1 MPGNLLN
8 TLYPPQVN
16 TFMPAFVN
24 TQDAYIYFSLSPY
37 NDTSEIKRVHVSVTN
52 QLTNENAL
60 IDPSGIL
67 ITDLLLNKKT
77 GMSYI
82 VIPYLSIKNGW
93 GINQFYKVQI
103 RFDSY
108 EGEAYKDGMSSS
120 LLNSYLLDY
129 RAYFSEWSSVCLI
142 RPILQ
147 PDIKLR
153 TFDTYTG
160 TDTVGFNKGI
170 IPISGICFFGDST
183 VTEET
188 ETLQS
193 YQIKIFYEDDLED
206 IPILETER
214 IYTGL
219 NVDPN
224 DINYKIDFQG
234 VPTDIQSHFVMRLCL
249 TTKNQYTFVKDYKF
263 QIINYIENDAF
274 KPILTLDMDN
284 EEGIARLH
292 IENFQSVFGVLYVKR
307 ASSLDDFKTWEDI
320 YVGNISGPIDKTIE
334 DNTVGSL
341 VWYRYSVQIANLKGG
356 LTNAFR
362 TNKIL
367 PEFEE
372 VILSRGKRQLKLQY
386 NYKISSFKPVVNRS
400 KMDTLGG
407 KYPKFSENAFLNY
420 KQFTVNG
427 LISSQEDENRLF
439 LKENKHFGKDY
450 NNYLVYKEQN
460 KISDYYNYFWEREFR
475 EAVMKWLND
484 GEPKL
489 YRSTTEG
496 VMCVMISDLS
506 LTPNSVLGRCIWDFS
521 ATVYEIADG
530 NSLTTLDELGVYDV
544 PHPEEELSGG
554 EIQPPSDFVVVHK
567 AGQLYQQK
575 IENNNDII
583 GNTILPL
590 LKEKYAGVLTE
601 RTPKNGYL
609 KNIKIFFHNKPHA
622 YLEREYGLQCVDN
635 QPASNF
641 TKDEWERIQLGYAF
655 ELTTKDR
662 KGRNVIFVNSK
673 GYYQIPDDIDVTGLY
688 LQQAGDIVTLEYML
702 VYDEAVNE
710 DAVISSNSVDRV
722 VVGQE
727 TGVYKPNA
735 FLGSRIR
742 AKYNFVKTGEYYQ
755 RMQYWK
761 GICVDVTPFA
771 VLHLR
776 YQDEKEYHDYLV
788 GETGV
793 LHLLKDNVVQDMC
806 FLGKKFKRVDKERQ
820 SYLEHW
826 EYVLDEN
833 QYNSLSEIK
842 TPQFGTV
849 YNINNHYEIYYQSQ
863 WFDFDEKTEIAA
875 MPIEGM
881 INYLGDIIRSDY

>member
-37 NDTSEIKRVHVSVTN
+37 NEATEIKRVHVSVTN

-67 ITDLLLNKKT
+67 ITNLLLNKKT

-82 VIPYLSIKNGW
+82 VIPYSSIKNGW

-108 EGEAYKDGMSSS
+108 EGEAYKEGMPSS

-129 RAYFSEWSSVCLI
+129 RAYFSEWSSVCLV

-153 TFDTYTG
+153 SFDTYT
-160 TDTVGFNKGI
+160 TANTVGFNKGI
-170 IPISGICFFGDST
+170 IPISGICFFGDSA

-193 YQIKIFYEDDLED
+193 YQIKIFYEDDLD
-206 IPILETER
+206 TPVLETDR
-214 IYTGL
+214 IYTGS
-219 NVDPN
+219 NIDPN

-234 VPTDIQSHFVMRLCL
+234 VSTEIQSHFVMRLYL
-249 TTKNQYTFVKDYKF
+249 TTKNQYTFVSKDYNF
-263 QIINYIENDAF
+263 QIIDYIEDDAF
-274 KPILTLDMDN
+274 KPVLTLDVNNDD
-284 EEGIARLH
+284 GIASLH
-292 IENFQSVFGVLYVKR
+292 IQNFQSVFGVLYVKR

-320 YVGNISGPIDKTIE
+320 YVGNVSGPIDLMIE
-334 DNTVGSL
+334 DNTIGSL
-341 VWYRYSVQIANLKGG
+341 IWYRYSVQIANLKGG
-356 LTNAFR
+356 LTNTFR

-367 PEFEE
+367 PEFYD
-372 VILSRGKRQLKLQY
+372 VILSRGKRQLKIQY
-386 NYKISSFKPVVNRS
+386 NYKISSFKPIVNRS
-400 KMDTLGG
+400 KVDTLGG
-407 KYPKFSENAFLNY
+407 KYPRFSENASLNY

-427 LISSQEDENRLF
+427 LISSQEDENQLF
-439 LKENKHFGKDY
+439 LKEASHFGKEY

-475 EAVMKWLND
+475 EAVMEWLND

-496 VMCVMISDLS
+496 IICVMITDLT
-506 LTPNSVLGRCIWDFS
+506 LTPNSVLGRRIWDFS

-530 NSLTTLDELGVYDV
+530 NSLTVLDELGVYDV
-544 PHPEEELSGG
+544 PHPGEDLSGG
-554 EIQPPSDFVVVHK
+554 EEPPSDYITVRK

-583 GNTILPL
+583 GNTILPR
-590 LKEKYAGVLTE
+590 LKEKYAGVLTGK
-601 RTPKNGYL
+601 TPKNGFI
-609 KNIKIFFHNKPHA
+609 KNIKLFFHNKPHA

-641 TKDEWERIQLGYAF
+641 TEDEWDRIQLGYAF

-673 GYYQIPDDIDVTGLY
+673 GYYQIPEDIDVTGLY

-702 VYDEAVNE
+702 VYEEAINE
-710 DAVISSNSVDRV
+710 DEVVSGTSVDRIV
-722 VVGQE
+722 IGQE
-727 TGVYKPNA
+727 TGVYKPGA
-735 FLGSRIR
+735 YLGSRIR

-761 GICVDVTPFA
+761 GICVDVTPFS

-776 YQDEKEYHDYLV
+776 YQNEKEYHDYMV

-793 LHLLKDNVVQDMC
+793 LHLLKDYKIQDMC
-806 FLGKKFKRVDKERQ
+806 FLGKRLKKADKARQ
-820 SYLEHW
+820 PYLEHW
-826 EYVLDEN
+826 EYVLEDGKHD
-833 QYNSLSEIK
+833 SLSEIIK
-842 TPQFGTV
+842 PKLGTV
-849 YNINNHYEIYYQSQ
+849 YNINDGYKIYYQNQ
-863 WFDFDEKTEIAA
+863 WFDFDKDKEIAK
-875 MPIEGM
+875 MPVEGM